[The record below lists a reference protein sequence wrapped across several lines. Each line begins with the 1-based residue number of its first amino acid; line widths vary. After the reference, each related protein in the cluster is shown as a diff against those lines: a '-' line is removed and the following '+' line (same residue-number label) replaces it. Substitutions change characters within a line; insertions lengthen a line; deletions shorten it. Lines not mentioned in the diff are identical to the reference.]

1 MQVDIPSPQ
10 SPGLSHHIYHLTQTI
25 DDVVYRYSTDSD
37 RGTPREGIYAQDG
50 LWDDDELS
58 SEATTIRP
66 SSGSTFGHHSSRR
79 QSRPG
84 PTPPA
89 STKSRSRSGTV
100 TSAARPE
107 EKSGMWTWGKKAA
120 APMAP
125 VPVLMPEAR
134 AEVVT
139 QPKCLEKKK
148 SKSLLRGKGRRGEL
162 SVNVSPGDPDE
173 SVSTLVRL

>member
-25 DDVVYRYSTDSD
+25 DDVVYRYSADSD

-66 SSGSTFGHHSSRR
+66 SSGSTFGRHSSRR

-120 APMAP
+120 VPMTP
-125 VPVLMPEAR
+125 VPVPMPEAR

-139 QPKCLEKKK
+139 QPKGLEKKK

-173 SVSTLVRL
+173 SVSILIRL